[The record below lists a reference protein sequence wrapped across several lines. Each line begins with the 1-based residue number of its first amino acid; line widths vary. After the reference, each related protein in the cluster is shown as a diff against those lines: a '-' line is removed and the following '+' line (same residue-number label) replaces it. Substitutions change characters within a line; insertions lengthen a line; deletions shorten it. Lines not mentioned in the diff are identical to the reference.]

1 MIELINDVCITSNS
15 KESMNSWID
24 KFNMYQPRFKKK
36 INMNDWIAKLCLYQS
51 NSKVNLKDW
60 IDKFYQSGW
69 TVKFGYWIELINN
82 NYLYQSLECLN
93 R

>member
-1 MIELINDVCITSNS
+1 MYVSHQIQKKAWIVELINLICINQ
-15 KESMNSWID
+15 D
-24 KFNMYQPRFKKK
+24 LKKK

-93 R
+93 W